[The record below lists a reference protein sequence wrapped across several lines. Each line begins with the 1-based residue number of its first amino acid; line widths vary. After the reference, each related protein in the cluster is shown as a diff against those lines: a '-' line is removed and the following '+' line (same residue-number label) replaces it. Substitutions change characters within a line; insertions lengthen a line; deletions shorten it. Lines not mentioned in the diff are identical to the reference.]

1 MVGSASHK
9 GRVFTKFEFEGRH
22 NKVAKPD
29 WRKLEKLWGVSLPE
43 EARSKLDIANRLY
56 AAVGPT
62 HSGKGTVSV
71 VAAKNALANW
81 IKASGRLR
89 KALGARTTSAPV
101 LTKAEIV
108 QKFYGTAAV
117 KKIGKMKTLTFVQY
131 VTEVAIGAAE
141 LGLKE
146 IDEFKL
152 SPELE
157 SDLWLAWAAFA
168 SSVAKGAGA
177 KISASSSNKTANES
191 PFVVGLSSLQEL
203 LPAECQRRNGYDSI
217 AKGVQDARKKFGQTS
232 PDALLAI
239 IAAWGAGIPG
249 FGEYNPAETEA
260 FVRKFLSQNH
270 TKGARKKGAPT
281 SRPS

>member
-1 MVGSASHK
+1 MVPSASHK
-9 GRVFTKFEFEGRH
+9 GRAFTKFQFEGRH

-29 WRKLEKLWGVSLPE
+29 WRKLEKLWGVPLPE
-43 EARSKLDIANRLY
+43 EARSKLDSANRLY

-71 VAAKNALANW
+71 IAARKALADW

-89 KALGARTTSAPV
+89 KALGAKTTSAPV

-108 QKFYGTAAV
+108 LRFYDTAAV
-117 KKIGKMKTLTFVQY
+117 KKIGKMKPLTFVQY
-131 VTEVAIGAAE
+131 VIEVAMGAAE

-146 IDEFKL
+146 LDQFKL
-152 SPELE
+152 RPELK

-168 SSVAKGAGA
+168 ASVAEGAGA

-191 PFVVGLSSLQEL
+191 SFVVGLSSLQEL
-203 LPAECQRRNGYDSI
+203 LPAECQRRNSYDSI
-217 AKGVQDARKKFGQTS
+217 AKGVQDARKKFGQTI

-239 IAAWGAGIPG
+239 IAGWGAGIPA

-260 FVRKFLSQNH
+260 FVRKFLLQGH
-270 TKGARKKGAPT
+270 TKGARKKGAST